1 MKVEDALA
9 SDDFNAPSIRS
20 KSSGFCSKLW
30 FFLKFM
36 MFGALL
42 SVVLTLVLV
51 FCKWNLLTAR
61 LASMCF
67 SSLIVLSLL
76 SDR

>member
-9 SDDFNAPSIRS
+9 SDDFNAITIRG

-30 FFLKFM
+30 FFLKLM

-42 SVVLTLVLV
+42 SVVLTLLLV
-51 FCKWNLLTAR
+51 FCKFDLMAS
-61 LASMCF
+61 LAF
-67 SSLIVLSLL
+67 RFL
-76 SDR
+76 

>member
-9 SDDFNAPSIRS
+9 SDDFHQVTRRG

-30 FFLKFM
+30 FFLKFA

-42 SVVLTLVLV
+42 SVVLTLLLV
-51 FCKWNLLTAR
+51 FRK
-61 LASMCF
+61 F
-67 SSLIVLSLL
+67 
-76 SDR
+76 